1 MSITSQNCLE
11 QYKHIIVSVFMDI
24 LLVIGIALPT
34 TYVYCIQYVLC
45 MKFLLNVDINVNIL
59 QHCIFC

>member
-34 TYVYCIQYVLC
+34 TYVYCIQYVLLYEVFTEC
-45 MKFLLNVDINVNIL
+45 
-59 QHCIFC
+59 